1 MSATC
6 SARLVQPFLR
16 FVHAR
21 RIDPDLVPREFWSA
35 NADGRI
41 SLEAALD
48 MLDGGVER
56 LRDERLGLKLGRT
69 MRFGE
74 GGAFDYAVRSAPTV
88 RDAVDVAARYARLH
102 TDSFSIS
109 FERWR
114 SKSVVRLTDE
124 ASTWSH
130 AAADFAMSAFY
141 RIHVRDLVPARAKLE
156 CWFPYAIPADTS
168 GHERSFAST
177 TLKFGAPFFGF
188 AFDPSYESAPMPTAD
203 AVLHAAHRD
212 RVDSLLATLS
222 AALVLKIRV
231 RRLVEREIRCTRSA
245 TVPRVASAL
254 RMSRRTLTRRLEEEG
269 TSFVE
274 ELDNARRELALS
286 LMSDCEAPLKEVA
299 FKLGF
304 SHPES
309 FHRAF
314 KRWTGETPLA
324 YRNRRRG

>member
-1 MSATC
+1 MSTTC

-48 MLDGGVER
+48 MLEGGVEH

-114 SKSVVRLTDE
+114 NQAVVRVVDE
-124 ASTWSH
+124 ASTWTD

-141 RIHVRDLVPARAKLE
+141 GIHVRDLVPTGAKLE
-156 CWFPYAIPADTS
+156 CWFPYTMPADTS
-168 GHERSFAST
+168 GYDRAFAGA
-177 TLKFGAPFFGF
+177 TLKFEAPFFGF
-188 AFDPSYESAPMPTAD
+188 AFDQAYEEAPILTAD
-203 AVLHAAHRD
+203 AVLHAAHCA
-212 RVDSLLATLS
+212 RVDSLLGELS
-222 AALVLKIRV
+222 AALALKVRV
-231 RRLVEREIRCTRSA
+231 HRLIEREIRYLRSA
-245 TVPRVASAL
+245 TLPSIAGLL

-274 ELDNARRELALS
+274 ELDNVRRELALS
-286 LMSDCEAPLKEVA
+286 TMIDGEAPLKEVA
-299 FKLGF
+299 FRLGF
-304 SHPES
+304 SHAES

-324 YRNRRRG
+324 YRKRTRA